1 MEPAPEGIN
10 MGFNNLT
17 IQEKQLARLRVY
29 KEMLNITYH
38 ELSEQSGL
46 PESTVKKVMTGQTKS
61 PRRKTVEQLEKVLG
75 ITERIKASDTYTKG
89 SVAGLKAPW
98 ISGNAAEKLPD
109 LGETEAFLNDGIE
122 NIPYSSDKR
131 RYTIADYYALPD
143 DIRVELMDG
152 MFYYME
158 APSTYHQAIIF
169 QISMQ
174 IGNFISKNKG
184 TCKAFFAPLDVQ
196 LDCDDYTMLQ
206 PDILIV
212 CDKEKLKEKCV
223 FGAPDFAC
231 EVVSPSNSANYI
243 MRKSS
248 KYLEAGVREYWEV
261 NIKKKNI
268 TVYYFEKDEEPCTYT
283 FTDKVPVRI
292 YGGKLKIDFKVI
304 EQQLDF

>member
-1 MEPAPEGIN
+1 MEPAPEGID
-10 MGFNNLT
+10 MEFNDHT
-17 IQEKQLARLRVY
+17 IQEKQLARLRAY

-75 ITERIKASDTYTKG
+75 ITERIKASDTYT
-89 SVAGLKAPW
+89 
-98 ISGNAAEKLPD
+98 
-109 LGETEAFLNDGIE
+109 
-122 NIPYSSDKR
+122 
-131 RYTIADYYALPD
+131 IADYYALPD

-184 TCKAFFAPLDVQ
+184 KCKAFFAPLDVQ

-283 FTDKVPVRI
+283 FNDKVPVRI